1 MNESQ
6 AIDAAYLAA
15 IENLF
20 TVLSSSFLMAKGD
33 SAQEKIAE
41 EAFKH
46 GLDFNRKVYN
56 RAKAI
61 IEAQV
66 RSGN

>member
-20 TVLSSSFLMAKGD
+20 KVLSSSFLMAKGD